1 MNKKEFEKLNYCLE
15 LLAITENI
23 SDKKKSLKKKL
34 YLSNMKSFDC
44 HSEEELNKFIELA
57 EKRKDLSKEIVK
69 NLTELNYTAA
79 IKFAKENKE
88 NYIRLYNLHHMNN
101 HNSILYYLRGNFE
114 KYLDIVEKVYK
125 KEAKEIFE
133 SLVIE

>member
-1 MNKKEFEKLNYCLE
+1 MNKKEFEKLCYCLE
-15 LLAITENI
+15 LLAVNEMI
-23 SDKKKSLKKKL
+23 SDKKKELKLDFIKRKEYL
-34 YLSNMKSFDC
+34 Y
-44 HSEEELNKFIELA
+44 SEEIERFIELA
-57 EKRKDLSKEIVK
+57 EKKKDLLKEIVK

-88 NYIRLYNLHHMNN
+88 NYIRLYNLHFMNN
-101 HNSILYYLRGNFE
+101 HNNILYYLRGEFE
-114 KYLDIVEKVYK
+114 DYLDIVERLYK

>member
-1 MNKKEFEKLNYCLE
+1 MNKKEFEKLCYCLE
-15 LLAITENI
+15 LLAVNEII
-23 SDKKKSLKKKL
+23 SDKKKELKLDFIKRKEYL
-34 YLSNMKSFDC
+34 YSD
-44 HSEEELNKFIELA
+44 EIERFIELA

-69 NLTELNYTAA
+69 NLTGLNYTAA

-101 HNSILYYLRGNFE
+101 HNSILYYIRGKFE
-114 KYLDIVEKVYK
+114 EYLDIVEKVYK

-133 SLVIE
+133 SLVNE

>member
-1 MNKKEFEKLNYCLE
+1 MNKKEFQKLNCCLE
-15 LLAITENI
+15 LLAVNEMI
-23 SDKKKSLKKKL
+23 SDKKKLLKNKS
-34 YLSNMKSFDC
+34 YLFNMKSFDC
-44 HSEEELNKFIELA
+44 HSEEELNKFIECL
-57 EKRKDLSKEIVK
+57 EKRKDFLKEITK
-69 NLTELNYTAA
+69 NLTELKYNEA

-101 HNSILYYLRGNFE
+101 HNSILYYIRGKFE
-114 KYLDIVEKVYK
+114 DYLDIVERLYK